1 MVYKNPFW
9 RGLFFVVMEIFI
21 PDMAVFSQTDLIFK
35 GVLIS
40 TIEKERVA
48 YASVSI
54 LFKPIGVVS
63 NEQGE
68 FKLHI
73 PSEYNSDSVIVTCLG
88 YQTFKKKVSDVKNDM
103 IDTIKLVPELYTIAE
118 IVITAE
124 LNKSLADKIVKNAI
138 KLIPDNYCTKPFIIG
153 GYYREYIK
161 KDNKFLN
168 LLEAAVDI
176 EDPGF
181 GKKDYEISKIRLLQ
195 YRKNEN
201 HTVDSS
207 KFINYDNYVHK
218 YIPGAYI
225 NPMGGN
231 ELSILRSHDPIRNY
245 NRFSMSFINN
255 FSKWFVRN
263 HLLKI
268 DSISLFDGK
277 SIYCISF
284 NTGYRIADYIQ
295 DIYRVSGNIFI
306 RTDNQ
311 SIIKMTYSLY
321 ANTEEGELKL
331 YEMKVEYKEYR
342 KKMYLNYLLFENYFE
357 TKFKK
362 ETQAQYQ
369 YREFFVNNIIPDRFK
384 PIPQEEAIPKK
395 TPLFENKTSE
405 DPNFWKHY
413 NHFLSR
419 PLLEE

>member
-1 MVYKNPFW
+1 MAYKHSFW
-9 RGLFFVVMEIFI
+9 VSLFFVLELFF
-21 PDMAVFSQTDLIFK
+21 PTDSLFSQTDVVFK
-35 GVLIS
+35 GVLFSS
-40 TIEKERVA
+40 TEKERVS
-48 YASVSI
+48 YASISI

-73 PSEYNSDSVIVTCLG
+73 PSEYSNDSVVVTCLG
-88 YQTFKKKVSDVKNDM
+88 YQTFKKKVSDIKNDF
-103 IDTIKLVPELYTIAE
+103 IDTIKLVTEVTSISE
-118 IVITAE
+118 IVITAD

-138 KLIPDNYCTKPFIIG
+138 RLIPVNYNTKPFIIG

-161 KDNKFLN
+161 KNNEFLN

-181 GKKDYEISKIRLLQ
+181 GKKDYENSKIRLLQ
-195 YRKNEN
+195 CRKNES
-201 HTVDSS
+201 HRIDSS
-207 KFINYDNYVHK
+207 KFITYDNYVHK

-268 DSISLFDGK
+268 DSISLFDDK

-284 NTGYRIADYIQ
+284 NTGYRIADFVG
-295 DIYRVSGNIFI
+295 DIYRVSGNMLI

-311 SIIKMTYSLY
+311 SIIRMTYALFAS
-321 ANTEEGELKL
+321 TDEGELKL

-357 TKFKK
+357 TSFKK
-362 ETQAQYQ
+362 VTQAHYQ
-369 YREFFVNNIIPDRFK
+369 YREFFVNNILPDRFK
-384 PIPQEEAIPKK
+384 PIPPEEEIPKK
-395 TPLFENKTSE
+395 SPLFENKTGN

-413 NHFLSR
+413 NHFLSK
-419 PLLEE
+419 PLVEE

>member
-1 MVYKNPFW
+1 MAYKFPLWFSLYFVW
-9 RGLFFVVMEIFI
+9 ELFF
-21 PDMAVFSQTDLIFK
+21 PSTSVFSQTDVVFK
-35 GVLIS
+35 GVLFS
-40 TIEKERVA
+40 ASEKERVA

-73 PSEYNSDSVIVTCLG
+73 PSQYNNDSVVVTCLG
-88 YQTFKKKVSDVKNDM
+88 YRTFKKKVSDVKNDLL
-103 IDTIKLVPELYTIAE
+103 DTIKLVTEVTSISE
-118 IVITAE
+118 IVVTAD
-124 LNKSLADKIVKNAI
+124 LNKSMADKIVKNAI
-138 KLIPDNYCTKPFIIG
+138 KLIPENYNTKPFIIG

-161 KDNKFLN
+161 KKNEYMN
-168 LLEAAVDI
+168 LLEAAIDI

-181 GKKDYEISKIRLLQ
+181 GKKDYENSKIRLLQ
-195 YRKNEN
+195 YRKNET
-201 HTVDSS
+201 HRIDSS
-207 KFINYDNYVHK
+207 KLINYDNYVHK

-268 DSISLFDGK
+268 DSISLYDDK

-284 NTGYRIADYIQ
+284 NTGYRIADYVS

-311 SIIKMTYSLY
+311 SIIRMTYALF
-321 ANTEEGELKL
+321 ANTDDGELKI

-357 TKFKK
+357 TTFKK
-362 ETQAQYQ
+362 QKQAQYQ
-369 YREFFVNNIIPDRFK
+369 YREFFVNNVLPDRFK
-384 PIPQEEAIPKK
+384 PISPEEEIPKK
-395 TPLFENKTSE
+395 SPLFENKAGNDSK
-405 DPNFWKHY
+405 FWKHY
-413 NHFLSR
+413 NIFLSK
-419 PLLEE
+419 PLVEE